1 MSLRLDDIGVTV
13 PDGDDTL
20 TILDG
25 AGLEVGPG
33 ELVTITGRS
42 GSGKST
48 LLAVAGLLRQP
59 DRGEVTVAGRATAG
73 LGGRERTVVRRD
85 TIALV
90 FQAAQLFP
98 SLTAVQQLELVAHI
112 RRGLDGDART
122 RARDLLGGM
131 GLGHRADTLP
141 GHLSGGERQRV
152 GIARALMGEPAV
164 LLADEPTASLDPERG
179 REIMELLATETHRRG
194 LATVVVI
201 HDPTHLDLADRCYD
215 LRDGRL
221 HPATTAAGGAT
232 EAVAAPPAP
241 NADPTSTPAAPA
253 PTSTA

>member
-25 AGLEVGPG
+25 TSLEVGAG

-48 LLAVAGLLRQP
+48 LLAVAGLLRRP
-59 DRGEVTVAGRATAG
+59 DRGEVTLAGRATAG
-73 LGGRERTVVRRD
+73 LGGRERTIVRRD
-85 TIALV
+85 TVAFV

-112 RRGLDGDART
+112 RRGLDGDARK
-122 RARDLLGGM
+122 RARDLLDGM
-131 GLGHRADTLP
+131 GLGHRANTLP

-152 GIARALMGEPAV
+152 GIARALMGEPTV

-179 REIMELLATETHRRG
+179 REVMQLLATETHRRG

-201 HDPTHLDLADRCYD
+201 HDPAHLDLADRRYE
-215 LRDGRL
+215 LRDGAL
-221 HPATTAAGGAT
+221 HPITPSGEDSETTAA
-232 EAVAAPPAP
+232 
-241 NADPTSTPAAPA
+241 DRKSTRLN
-253 PTSTA
+253 SSH

>member
-25 AGLEVGPG
+25 TSLEVGAG

-48 LLAVAGLLRQP
+48 LLAVAGLLRRP
-59 DRGEVTVAGRATAG
+59 DRGEVTLAGRTTAG
-73 LGGRERTVVRRD
+73 LGGRERKVVRRD
-85 TIALV
+85 TVAFV

-122 RARDLLGGM
+122 RARSLLDGM
-131 GLGHRADTLP
+131 GLGHRANTLP

-152 GIARALMGEPAV
+152 GIARALMGEPTV

-179 REIMELLATETHRRG
+179 REVMELLATETHRRG

-201 HDPTHLDLADRCYD
+201 HDPAHLDLADRRYD
-215 LRDGRL
+215 LRDGAL
-221 HPATTAAGGAT
+221 HPITPSGEDSETTAAS
-232 EAVAAPPAP
+232 PA
-241 NADPTSTPAAPA
+241 STV
-253 PTSTA
+253 

>member
-25 AGLEVGPG
+25 TSLEVGPG

-48 LLAVAGLLRQP
+48 LLAVAGLLRRP
-59 DRGEVTVAGRATAG
+59 DRGEVTLAGRATAG

-85 TIALV
+85 TVAFV

-122 RARDLLGGM
+122 RARDLLDGM
-131 GLGHRADTLP
+131 GLGHRANTLP

-179 REIMELLATETHRRG
+179 REVMELLATETHRRG

-201 HDPTHLDLADRCYD
+201 HDPAHLDLADRRYD

-221 HPATTAAGGAT
+221 HPAATDAAAT
-232 EAVAAPPAP
+232 SAPPP
-241 NADPTSTPAAPA
+241 APA